1 MLIFSRALKLRH
13 ACAPRRHAHIHDGSH
28 RPSESA
34 RVSMSCNNILLNEAH
49 LSSSW
54 KFLQLLLYSTSRNFG
69 DMTGRGTEPA
79 PPKLVG
85 EALGAL
91 KFQGR
96 KAN

>member
-85 EALGAL
+85 RGP
-91 KFQGR
+91 GR
-96 KAN
+96 TQVPGTQS